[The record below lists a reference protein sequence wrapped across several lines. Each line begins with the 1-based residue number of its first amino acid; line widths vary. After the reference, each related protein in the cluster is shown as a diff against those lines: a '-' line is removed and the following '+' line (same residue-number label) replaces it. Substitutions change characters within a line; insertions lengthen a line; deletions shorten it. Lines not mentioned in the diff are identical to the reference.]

1 MGKRTVQV
9 EQTLGRKPGGGGR
22 VCVCVIGRRLVG
34 EKSQGLTETK
44 PQAPMVKMHRLKDV

>member
-9 EQTLGRKPGGGGR
+9 EQTLGRKPGGG
-22 VCVCVIGRRLVG
+22 CVVGRRLVG